1 MMVPSFLFLSI
12 VRLLLVSMTTTASV
26 TATTT
31 SNLRRNTASTISQHY
46 PHLVETNATD
56 EAAVEEAEEEE
67 GYVASTT
74 RYIVYSNLTEEQL
87 DYVTVLNYTEDT
99 WNILG
104 TNMIEY
110 SAFFRLQGEELEAAT
125 NLGFTGATWDCEQN
139 HYMDYDWSELVT
151 YDIDTY
157 WNALGWNQSNW
168 EEGGEYPVS
177 VELYWDN
184 LTVAEQDGATG
195 ICYFKESWDA
205 IDMKFWN
212 CYDDNYEG
220 FSWKDLE
227 QYDIDQ
233 YWTVLGWNMTTW
245 DNTTGNA
252 TAPVTSS
259 LYWSNLTQAQ
269 QDAATNVCYDE
280 DLWDRDFDE
289 ESVLLDSD
297 ENAGRLVEGAVDKVE
312 TFFENAWQD
321 IVAAVTN
328 NVLDEAGA

>member
-12 VRLLLVSMTTTASV
+12 VGLLLVSMTTTASV

-31 SNLRRNTASTISQHY
+31 SNLRRNNASTISQHY

-67 GYVASTT
+67 GYVSSTT

-110 SAFFRLQGEELEAAT
+110 SGFFRLQGEELEAAT

-168 EEGGEYPVS
+168 EEVRQAA
-177 VELYWDN
+177 L
-184 LTVAEQDGATG
+184 L
-195 ICYFKESWDA
+195 F
-205 IDMKFWN
+205 
-212 CYDDNYEG
+212 
-220 FSWKDLE
+220 
-227 QYDIDQ
+227 
-233 YWTVLGWNMTTW
+233 LG
-245 DNTTGNA
+245 
-252 TAPVTSS
+252 SS
-259 LYWSNLTQAQ
+259 
-269 QDAATNVCYDE
+269 
-280 DLWDRDFDE
+280 
-289 ESVLLDSD
+289 
-297 ENAGRLVEGAVDKVE
+297 
-312 TFFENAWQD
+312 
-321 IVAAVTN
+321 
-328 NVLDEAGA
+328 